1 MNTPP
6 QILGLPQ
13 RGKGTQIAK
22 GLVRQDI
29 RVGLM
34 LAAYK
39 SMPSRWVTE
48 ILQDPPKLWP
58 QARLHHSHETEPQ
71 VL

>member
-34 LAAYK
+34 LAAL
-39 SMPSRWVTE
+39 SVGDRDLARPT
-48 ILQDPPKLWP
+48 
-58 QARLHHSHETEPQ
+58 QAVASGTLASFS
-71 VL
+71 